1 MTTDA
6 QNVPNAPNNSPDHA
20 TARIVEELA
29 AALLPHL
36 KETVSAELTRTTKSL
51 PINVDREVEEALAS
65 LKRLQVLFKD
75 MEKTLKSVQ
84 SSVSLLSNELLPLSQ
99 TCETLNA
106 ASERLEQLA
115 ANPDVNVAETN
126 ELLRA
131 IAASLSEWEG
141 ILKANG
147 RAHTRELTEF
157 SAEVS
162 EQVSWMKSGIPVM
175 VEEILKKTLSPRT
188 EECRTA
194 DESARA
200 LDTRLARLEKI
211 GTIILA
217 EGIVFVAFLAA
228 IAAALYCKMF

>member
-6 QNVPNAPNNSPDHA
+6 PNAPSYSPDHA

-36 KETVSAELTRTTKSL
+36 KETVSAELTRTIKSL

-147 RAHTRELTEF
+147 RAQTKELSEF

-162 EQVSWMKSGIPVM
+162 EQVGWMKSAMPGIM
-175 VEEILKKTLSPRT
+175 EEILEKTLSSST
-188 EECRTA
+188 EEWIRTVG
-194 DESARA
+194 ESVRTFE
-200 LDTRLARLEKI
+200 TRLARLEKI
-211 GTIILA
+211 GKIIL
-217 EGIVFVAFLAA
+217 GIVAFLAA
-228 IAAALYCKMF
+228 VLCFK